1 MNNKNRVRNTI
12 LFVDDETYI
21 LDSLRRCLR
30 NMNQRRQI
38 LFADNANLAL
48 DLMEQYDVDVVIT
61 DMVMPG
67 CNGVELLDKV
77 ANNYPHTVRII
88 LSGNTDQ
95 LVALRSTEV
104 AHQFINKP
112 TSAEQLKTLVEHICH
127 LRDLMGNQKYIT
139 LATKIR
145 NLPSLPTVY
154 YDLLQEIN
162 APDPSIKRIGNI
174 INNDLGMTAKILQ
187 IINSAF
193 FGLPHRVNSVDQ
205 AVALLGLDT
214 LRALV
219 LHVNIFSSF
228 PPGRTVVSSISSL
241 RDHSLL
247 VGYLAKM
254 ILQQEQ
260 VQKELAEKAM
270 LAGTLHDIGY
280 LLLAQMPDISRQVV
294 QMSRDRGCSLV
305 EAEYKVSGISHAES
319 GAYLLGIWGFEEEL
333 IEAVTFHHHPSKA
346 PHPDSDILMAVYL
359 ADTLLNWRE
368 GQFQTT
374 KQNLNLDYLQKHGI
388 TLDLESWLNEIDDL
402 QRKVKTIYE

>member
-1 MNNKNRVRNTI
+1 MNNKNKVRNTI

-30 NMNQRRQI
+30 NMNQRWQS
-38 LFADNANLAL
+38 LFADSAKVAL
-48 DLMEQYDVDVVIT
+48 ELMEQYDVDVIIT
-61 DMVMPG
+61 DMVMPE
-67 CNGVELLDKV
+67 CNGVELLEKV
-77 ANNYPHTVRII
+77 ARTHPHAVRII

-95 LVALRSTEV
+95 LAALQSTEV

-112 TSAEQLKTLVEHICH
+112 TSAEQLKILVERICH
-127 LRDLMGNQKYIT
+127 LRDLLDNQKYIT

-228 PPGRTVVSSISSL
+228 PSGRTVVSSISSL

-247 VGYLAKM
+247 VGCLAKM

-260 VQKELAEKAM
+260 VQKEFTEKAM
-270 LAGTLHDIGY
+270 LAGILHDIGY
-280 LLLAQMPDISRQVV
+280 LLLAQMPDISRQVI
-294 QMSRDRGCSLV
+294 QMSREHNCSLV
-305 EAEYKVSGISHAES
+305 EAEYMVTGISHAES

-333 IEAVTFHHHPSKA
+333 VETIAFHHQPSQA
-346 PHPDSDILMAVYL
+346 PHPGSGTLMALYL
-359 ADTLLNWRE
+359 ADTLLNWSGE
-368 GQFQTT
+368 TT
-374 KQNLNLDYLQKHGI
+374 GGKKKLNLNYLQNQGI
-388 TLDLESWLNEIDDL
+388 ALDVDYWTNVADDL
-402 QRKVKTIYE
+402 QRKVRTTHE